1 MITSNSFAITM
12 SRFSIKLTRTY
23 PITIASVKKI
33 GMEFPF
39 RFNNN
44 DDLSN
49 HDKDEDG
56 KTCADQQPP
65 EHSKNH
71 DPSLASHT
79 KNSIPFR
86 LPIPFP

>member
-1 MITSNSFAITM
+1 MTSVQE
-12 SRFSIKLTRTY
+12 
-23 PITIASVKKI
+23 ASAAKQC
-33 GMEFPF
+33 
-39 RFNNN
+39 NNN

-86 LPIPFP
+86 LPMPFP